1 MLRRSATSGYT
12 LLELLVVLAVA
23 GFIMAGIA
31 SYSTQSMP
39 GTKLK
44 SAAQRLADTLRT
56 AQAMAITDGTPVT
69 VAISHSTATYL
80 VEPGGEATTLP
91 PGTSLSFTPNSFLPI
106 KVPGI
111 RFFPDGSAAGGVI
124 EFTAGGR
131 SFHIAVD
138 WLTSRVTLNE

>member
-1 MLRRSATSGYT
+1 MSRRRAASGYT

-23 GFIMAGIA
+23 GFIMAGVA

-56 AQAMAITDGTPVT
+56 AQAMAVTDGTPVT
-69 VAISHSTATYL
+69 IAFSRSSRSYI

-91 PGTSLSFTPNSFLPI
+91 PGTSLDFTPNSFLPI

-111 RFFPDGSAAGGVI
+111 RFFPDGSAIGGEI
-124 EFTAGGR
+124 AFTAGDR
-131 SFHIAVD
+131 KFRITVD
-138 WLTSRVTLNE
+138 WLTSRVTLND